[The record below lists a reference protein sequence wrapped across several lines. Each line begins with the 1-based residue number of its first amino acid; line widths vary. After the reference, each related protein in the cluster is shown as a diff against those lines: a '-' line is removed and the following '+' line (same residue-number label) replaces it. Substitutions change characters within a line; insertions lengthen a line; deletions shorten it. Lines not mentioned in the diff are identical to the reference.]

1 MDGVER
7 KLAAILAADV
17 VGYSRLTGTDEE
29 GTMRRLRILR
39 DDLINP
45 AIDSHRGRVVKE
57 MGDGILVEFPSALDA
72 VHAAREIQREM
83 QGRNAGLSEDMR
95 LELRIGIHIGDVI
108 VQADGDLLG
117 NTVNIAARLEGIAE
131 PGGICLSEDAFRQVR
146 NRVREQFAD
155 LGEQE
160 LKNIVQPLRAF
171 AMKNRVA
178 NQPAV
183 DAPPQLTDNQIRTRD
198 VKTSRQEQL
207 RLPNP
212 VRIRAPSLR
221 LTIET
226 VDKALRFIERNVPHE
241 VATLPRWTFARALLV
256 EAKRTGKS
264 RDLKMAARQLTQ
276 ALINERWLDLD

>member
-7 KLAAILAADV
+7 RLAAILAADV

-155 LGEQE
+155 LGEQQ

-226 VDKALRFIERNVPHE
+226 VDKARRLLREMCHTR
-241 VATLPRWTFARALLV
+241 
-256 EAKRTGKS
+256 
-264 RDLKMAARQLTQ
+264 
-276 ALINERWLDLD
+276 